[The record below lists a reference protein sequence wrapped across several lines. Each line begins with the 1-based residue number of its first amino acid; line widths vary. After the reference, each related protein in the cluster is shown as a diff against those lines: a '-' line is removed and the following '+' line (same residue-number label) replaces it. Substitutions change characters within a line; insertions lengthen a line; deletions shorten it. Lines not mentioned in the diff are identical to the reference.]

1 MLEPMMNWTRFIV
14 IFGVF
19 GFTKAENY
27 RDIKNAVQVKKKLK
41 NLLNKI
47 FLIFHIYL
55 K

>member
-1 MLEPMMNWTRFIV
+1 MNWTRFIV

-41 NLLNKI
+41 NLLNK
-47 FLIFHIYL
+47 FFFNFSYLIKINY
-55 K
+55 